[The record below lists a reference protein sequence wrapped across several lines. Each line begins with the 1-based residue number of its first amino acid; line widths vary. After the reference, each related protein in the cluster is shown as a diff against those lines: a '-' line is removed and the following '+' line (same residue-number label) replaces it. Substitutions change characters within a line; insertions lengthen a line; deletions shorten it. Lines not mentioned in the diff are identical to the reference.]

1 MHKLITHVS
10 MYAQTLY
17 TSTNL
22 PACATTPTSMRNLQC
37 QIVYYFYG
45 YFRWLDDVPSR
56 KLGDTV
62 NFVVPTGNFGNSLA
76 GFYAREVRALHAT
89 MCTCLCLSST
99 DRGVVYSSGDAVV
112 VCRGVSPDHRWG
124 RMLAYGCPLVFP
136 VGALMPSW
144 FPALTL

>member
-1 MHKLITHVS
+1 MRNH
-10 MYAQTLY
+10 
-17 TSTNL
+17 
-22 PACATTPTSMRNLQC
+22 PTSMRNLQC

-89 MCTCLCLSST
+89 MCMSLFVL
-99 DRGVVYSSGDAVV
+99 
-112 VCRGVSPDHRWG
+112 HRPGG
-124 RMLAYGCPLVFP
+124 RV
-136 VGALMPSW
+136 
-144 FPALTL
+144 